1 YETEYNGQQDEEYY
15 DRSNDYVEP
24 VIARNPARVQQLD
37 PSTPNPRFEQAPT
50 DNPITEFSFG
60 NGVNLREVALVAL
73 GGASAAL
80 VLLIVMA
87 GVFVARRR
95 KNSPSPVPS
104 PPILVYPPHDI
115 AAPCYIELNTK
126 QAKRTITSRL
136 LSMTYMQSEN
146 LLKRL
151 E

>member
-1 YETEYNGQQDEEYY
+1 MMTT
-15 DRSNDYVEP
+15 VTC
-24 VIARNPARVQQLD
+24 L
-37 PSTPNPRFEQAPT
+37 F
-50 DNPITEFSFG
+50 
-60 NGVNLREVALVAL
+60 LEVALVAL

-115 AAPCYIELNTK
+115 VAPCY
-126 QAKRTITSRL
+126 
-136 LSMTYMQSEN
+136 M
-146 LLKRL
+146 
-151 E
+151 